1 MKQNIMLAMCA
12 FLLLTLIG
20 CETAKGVTRDMA
32 NTARNI
38 RDILGV
44 GRDIGNIAKWK
55 N

>member
-1 MKQNIMLAMCA
+1 MFRRLNMGICI
-12 FLLLTLIG
+12 LLLAALVG

-44 GRDIGNIAKWK
+44 GRDIGNMTK
-55 N
+55 